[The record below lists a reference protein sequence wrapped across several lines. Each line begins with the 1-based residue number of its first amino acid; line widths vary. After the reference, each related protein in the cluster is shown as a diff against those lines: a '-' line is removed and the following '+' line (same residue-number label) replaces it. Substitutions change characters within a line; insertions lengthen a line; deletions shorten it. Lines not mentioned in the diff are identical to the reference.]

1 MPHDTQKFFCFLS
14 NIHKA
19 ILGIMILEVLLFIN
33 EEQSNSI
40 ETGKRFTMIFLLA
53 ETKQPGTEN

>member
-1 MPHDTQKFFCFLS
+1 
-14 NIHKA
+14 
-19 ILGIMILEVLLFIN
+19 MILEVLLFIN

-53 ETKQPGTEN
+53 ETKEPGTEN